1 VLTLLY
7 ILFVVFGKKYMQTR
21 KEVNIPVWFLFTYNM
36 ALVALSAYMFIEL
49 IIGLYQANYNLRC
62 ETIRLGSQ
70 EPGDIRIANA
80 LYVYFVS
87 KAVEFMDTI
96 FMILR
101 KKFSQITFLHVFHHS
116 TMLLIWWICT
126 MWLPGGQSYF
136 GATFNCFIHVWMYLY
151 YALACL
157 PSMKDK
163 LWWKKYI
170 TKMQLIQFFSAL
182 THTSLALY
190 NGCDYPLWVSPSTH
204 NLMFTCSFTLKIYK
218 YLKISYFLK
227 GQYLLT
233 GYMLILI
240 VLFSNFYI
248 HAYLKRPKKSQK
260 KKE

>member
-1 VLTLLY
+1 
-7 ILFVVFGKKYMQTR
+7 MQTR
-21 KEVNIPVWFLFTYNM
+21 KEINIPVWFLFTYNM
-36 ALVALSAYMFIEL
+36 ALVVLSAYMFIEL
-49 IIGLYQANYNLRC
+49 VYGLYEAKYNLAC
-62 ETIRLGSQ
+62 ETIRLGSK

-80 LYVYFVS
+80 LYIYFVS
-87 KAVEFMDTI
+87 KAIEFMDTI

-101 KKFSQITFLHVFHHS
+101 KKFNQVTFLHVFHHS

-151 YALACL
+151 YALACI

-190 NGCDYPLWVSPSTH
+190 NGCDYPLWVCQIS
-204 NLMFTCSFTLKIYK
+204 
-218 YLKISYFLK
+218 ISYTLYILK
-227 GQYLLT
+227 SL
-233 GYMLILI
+233 
-240 VLFSNFYI
+240 YI
-248 HAYLKRPKKSQK
+248 HRVNIYSLVICYVLLSYLAISMFMPT
-260 KKE
+260 